1 MSVGVVC
8 LFEDWL
14 MTVAAFVLGYTGLRR
29 TNVQSTQDGPVGVQP
44 VLQVTAGG
52 EFWVD
57 FFFNLVSVRSA
68 TSTKSGDVYMK
79 AQQGIPWQ

>member
-1 MSVGVVC
+1 
-8 LFEDWL
+8 

-52 EFWVD
+52 EFWFD
-57 FFFNLVSVRSA
+57 FFL
-68 TSTKSGDVYMK
+68 
-79 AQQGIPWQ
+79 I

>member
-1 MSVGVVC
+1 
-8 LFEDWL
+8 

-52 EFWVD
+52 EFWFD

-68 TSTKSGDVYMK
+68 TSTKSDEVYK
-79 AQQGIPWQ
+79 KGSHGSA